1 MMRIAV
7 TGSMGQ
13 VATALVDQAGPEFEI
28 VLLGRRVFLLED
40 RGAVLAGLRAARP
53 DVVINAAA
61 YTAVDQAE
69 AEEGLAL
76 AVNGEGAGHVAEAAD
91 RIGAPLLQLSTDYV
105 FDGALDRPYREDD
118 PTGPRSA
125 YGRSKLLGERLIAER
140 CANSVILRTAW
151 LFSPYGANF
160 VRTMLS
166 LNETR
171 DEVSVVAD
179 QRGNPTSA
187 LDLAAALLAVA
198 ARVREDSSAGLRGVF
213 HMTGSGEATWADFA
227 EAIFAEAA
235 ARGRRSTRVKRIT
248 TADYPTPARRPAN
261 SRLDNEKLRRV
272 YGLELP
278 DWRRSLA
285 ACCARLIP

>member
-1 MMRIAV
+1 M
-7 TGSMGQ
+7 
-13 VATALVDQAGPEFEI
+13 
-28 VLLGRRVFLLED
+28 LED
-40 RGAVLAGLRAARP
+40 RGAVLAGLKAARP
-53 DVVINAAA
+53 DLVINAAA

-91 RIGAPLLQLSTDYV
+91 RIGAPLLHLSTDYV
-105 FDGALDRPYREDD
+105 FDGTLDRPYREDD

-140 CANSVILRTAW
+140 CANSVIVRTAW

-198 ARVREDSSAGLRGVF
+198 ARVRKDSITGAVWRFPHDRLGRGDLGRFRRSDLRRG
-213 HMTGSGEATWADFA
+213 GGARAPPDAGEAHHDGRLPHAC
-227 EAIFAEAA
+227 AA
-235 ARGRRSTRVKRIT
+235 AGEFAPRQ
-248 TADYPTPARRPAN
+248 
-261 SRLDNEKLRRV
+261 
-272 YGLELP
+272 
-278 DWRRSLA
+278 
-285 ACCARLIP
+285 